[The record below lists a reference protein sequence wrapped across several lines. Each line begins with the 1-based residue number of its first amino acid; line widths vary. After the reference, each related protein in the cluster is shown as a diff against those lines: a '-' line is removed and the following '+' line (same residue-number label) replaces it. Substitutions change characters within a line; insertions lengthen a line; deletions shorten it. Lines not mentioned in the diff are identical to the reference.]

1 MARTENVTI
10 TNMCMVFDGSKVLV
24 QDKKD
29 DDYSGITFPGGHVE
43 KEESFADAV
52 IREVFEETGLKISS
66 PQLCGIKD
74 WIQKDGT
81 RYMVLFYKTDKFE
94 GTVTSSDEGE
104 VYWIELEE
112 MKQKKLA
119 YGMDKMLEVFL
130 NENISEYFFYKGN
143 GKWVEELK

>member
-1 MARTENVTI
+1 MERIENVTI
-10 TNMCMVFDGSKVLV
+10 TNMCMVFDDSKVLV

-43 KEESFADAV
+43 KGESLTDSV
-52 IREVFEETGLKISS
+52 IREVFEETGLKIQS

-74 WIQKDGT
+74 WMREDGT

-94 GTVTSSDEGE
+94 GTVISSDEGD
-104 VYWIELEE
+104 VYWTTLEE
-112 MKQKKLA
+112 MKQRKLA

-130 NENISEYFFYKGN
+130 DDNIS
-143 GKWVEELK
+143 